1 MRDPTL
7 FLTVN
12 SLNPLLKRST
22 HKTGF
27 KTAIQFKK
35 MVWPGGNWTQEA
47 EFFRPPDFVERKG
60 SLYLRSNNMQY
71 SKNTLNSDWDS
82 NREAY
87 PKDFDIVKS
96 FKRRAESKNE
106 NAKKKTDLHLSTYS
120 RIGTENNRL
129 PLTTAQDGN
138 QQAYDLKPRWTPK
151 AKRKLM
157 VNKHNFE
164 TVNLQEPNET
174 GPEFLKILPKHKSDY
189 RAQHFSTTNRIDYRR
204 PYPKDKVVKL
214 SLA

>member
-1 MRDPTL
+1 
-7 FLTVN
+7 
-12 SLNPLLKRST
+12 
-22 HKTGF
+22 
-27 KTAIQFKK
+27 

-82 NREAY
+82 RREAD

-96 FKRRAESKNE
+96 FGKKSFKN
-106 NAKKKTDLHLSTYS
+106 NLHFSTYS

-129 PLTTAQDGN
+129 PITTAQDGN
-138 QQAYDLKPRWTPK
+138 KQAYDLKPRFTPK

-157 VNKHNFE
+157 VNKHNFG
-164 TVNLQEPNET
+164 TVNLDEPNRT
-174 GPEFLKILPKHKSDY
+174 GPEFKKILPKHKSDH
-189 RAQHFSTTNRIDYRR
+189 RAQHLNTTNRLDYRR
-204 PYPKDKVVKL
+204 PYPKDKVMQL
-214 SLA
+214 

>member
-1 MRDPTL
+1 MAAKGR
-7 FLTVN
+7 
-12 SLNPLLKRST
+12 SQQQYHPLSSP
-22 HKTGF
+22 
-27 KTAIQFKK
+27 APSSQ
-35 MVWPGGNWTQEA
+35 
-47 EFFRPPDFVERKG
+47 DFVFE
-60 SLYLRSNNMQY
+60 S
-71 SKNTLNSDWDS
+71 W
-82 NREAY
+82 E
-87 PKDFDIVKS
+87 
-96 FKRRAESKNE
+96 RRAESKNE

>member
-1 MRDPTL
+1 
-7 FLTVN
+7 
-12 SLNPLLKRST
+12 
-22 HKTGF
+22 
-27 KTAIQFKK
+27 